1 MQVNLQPQRII
12 GGSRGLQR
20 AILAINSGNLVAF
33 PTETVYGIAAN
44 AYSSV
49 ATSKIYRLKKRP
61 KNNPLIVHYFNLE
74 LLKKDCE
81 INKIFLKLYKKFSP
95 GPISYILKLKR
106 NSLISKNVT
115 NGKKTLAVRFP
126 SHPITRNL
134 LKRLNYP
141 LAAPSANI
149 STKISPVSASDV
161 REEFGNKIKFILNG
175 GRSKIGLESTII
187 SLVDKPKILRLGGT
201 ERTKI
206 NKVLNKK
213 IKYDKTN
220 KKISVPGQSKLH
232 YSPGIPIKL
241 NITKPKPNEAFI
253 LIKKRKK
260 SYKNYYYLTKNKN
273 LKQAAKNLYRI
284 LRVIKKK
291 NYERIVVEKI
301 PNNGFGETIND
312 RLKRASTK

>member
-1 MQVNLQPQRII
+1 MNNNLANIKKSI
-12 GGSRGLQR
+12 SFLNKDDCV
-20 AILAINSGNLVAF
+20 AI
-33 PTETVYGIAAN
+33 PTETVYGLAAN
-44 AYSSV
+44 AYSSKAV
-49 ATSKIYRLKKRP
+49 RKIYTLKRRP
-61 KNNPLIVHYFNLE
+61 INNPSIIHYSSLNQLE
-74 LLKKDCE
+74 KDCE
-81 INKIFLKLYKKFSP
+81 LNKNFFKLYKKFCP
-95 GPISYILKLKR
+95 GPITFVLKLKKESR
-106 NSLISKNVT
+106 ISKIAT
-115 NGKKTLAVRFP
+115 NNKKTVAIRFP
-126 SHPITRNL
+126 KNKITQKL
-134 LKRLNYP
+134 LKILNYP

-187 SLVDKPKILRLGGT
+187 SLVDKPKILRLGGI

-260 SYKNYYYLTKNKN
+260 SYKNDYYLTKNKN

>member
-1 MQVNLQPQRII
+1 MNNNLANIKKSI
-12 GGSRGLQR
+12 SFLNKDDCV
-20 AILAINSGNLVAF
+20 AI
-33 PTETVYGIAAN
+33 PTETVYGLAAN
-44 AYSSV
+44 AYSSKAV
-49 ATSKIYRLKKRP
+49 RKIYTLKRRP
-61 KNNPLIVHYFNLE
+61 INNPSIIHYSSLNQLE
-74 LLKKDCE
+74 KDCE
-81 INKIFLKLYKKFSP
+81 LNKNFFKLYKKFCP
-95 GPISYILKLKR
+95 GPITFVLKLKKESR
-106 NSLISKNVT
+106 ISKIAT
-115 NGKKTLAVRFP
+115 NNKTTVAIRFP
-126 SHPITRNL
+126 KNKITQKL
-134 LKRLNYP
+134 LKILNYP

-187 SLVDKPKILRLGGT
+187 SLVDKPKILRLGGI

-273 LKQAAKNLYRI
+273 LKPAAKNLYRI

-301 PNNGFGETIND
+301 PNNGFCETIND

>member
-1 MQVNLQPQRII
+1 MKNNLSNIKKAKYYLDK
-12 GGSRGLQR
+12 GDCV
-20 AILAINSGNLVAF
+20 AI
-33 PTETVYGIAAN
+33 PTETVYGLAGN
-44 AYSSV
+44 AYSNK
-49 ATSKIYRLKKRP
+49 ATLKIFKLKKRT
-61 KNNPLIVHYFNLE
+61 KKNPLIVHYNSIKMLNN
-74 LLKKDCE
+74 DC
-81 INKIFLKLYKKFSP
+81 IVNARFIKLYKKFCP
-95 GPISYILKLKR
+95 GPITFVLKLKK
-106 NSLISKNVT
+106 NSKVSKNVT
-115 NGKKTLAVRFP
+115 NNKKTLAIRFP
-126 SHPITRNL
+126 SHSLAKKL
-134 LKRLNYP
+134 LKLLSYP

-149 STKISPVSASDV
+149 STKISPVSKSDV
-161 REEFGNKIKFILNG
+161 KDEFGTKIKYILDG
-175 GRSKIGLESTII
+175 GQSKIGLESTII
-187 SLVDKPKILRLGGT
+187 SLVGQPKILRLGGM
-201 ERTKI
+201 ERVKI
-206 NKVLNKK
+206 NKVLNKN

-220 KKISVPGQSKLH
+220 KKIAVPGQSKLH

>member
-1 MQVNLQPQRII
+1 MNNNLANIKKSI
-12 GGSRGLQR
+12 SFLNKDDCV
-20 AILAINSGNLVAF
+20 AI
-33 PTETVYGIAAN
+33 PTETVYGLAAN
-44 AYSSV
+44 AYSSKAV
-49 ATSKIYRLKKRP
+49 RKIYTLKRRP
-61 KNNPLIVHYFNLE
+61 INNPSIIHYSSLNQLE
-74 LLKKDCE
+74 KDCE
-81 INKIFLKLYKKFSP
+81 LNKNFFKLYKKFCP
-95 GPISYILKLKR
+95 GPITFVLKLKKESR
-106 NSLISKNVT
+106 ISKIAT
-115 NGKKTLAVRFP
+115 NNKKTVAIRFP
-126 SHPITRNL
+126 NNKITQKL
-134 LKRLNYP
+134 LKILNYP

-187 SLVDKPKILRLGGT
+187 SLVDKPKILRLGGI

>member
-1 MQVNLQPQRII
+1 MNNNLANIKKSI
-12 GGSRGLQR
+12 FFLNKDDCV
-20 AILAINSGNLVAF
+20 AI
-33 PTETVYGIAAN
+33 PTETVYGLAAN
-44 AYSSV
+44 AYSSKAV
-49 ATSKIYRLKKRP
+49 RKIYTLKRRP
-61 KNNPLIVHYFNLE
+61 INNPSIIHYSSLNQLE
-74 LLKKDCE
+74 KDCE
-81 INKIFLKLYKKFSP
+81 LNKNFFKLYKKFCP
-95 GPISYILKLKR
+95 GPITFVLKLKKESR
-106 NSLISKNVT
+106 ISKIAT
-115 NGKKTLAVRFP
+115 NNKKTVAIRFP
-126 SHPITRNL
+126 KNKITQKL
-134 LKRLNYP
+134 LKILNYP

-187 SLVDKPKILRLGGT
+187 SLVDKPKILRLGGI

-284 LRVIKKK
+284 LRIIKKK

>member
-1 MQVNLQPQRII
+1 MNNNLANIKKSI
-12 GGSRGLQR
+12 SFLNKDDCV
-20 AILAINSGNLVAF
+20 AI
-33 PTETVYGIAAN
+33 PTETVYGLAAN
-44 AYSSV
+44 AYSSKAV
-49 ATSKIYRLKKRP
+49 RKIYTLKRRP
-61 KNNPLIVHYFNLE
+61 INNPSIIHYSSLNQLE
-74 LLKKDCE
+74 KDCE
-81 INKIFLKLYKKFSP
+81 LNDNFFKLYKKFCP
-95 GPISYILKLKR
+95 GPITFVLKLKKESR
-106 NSLISKNVT
+106 ISKIAT
-115 NGKKTLAVRFP
+115 NNKKTVAIRFP
-126 SHPITRNL
+126 NNKITQKL
-134 LKRLNYP
+134 LKILNYP

-187 SLVDKPKILRLGGT
+187 SLVDKPKILRLGGI

>member
-1 MQVNLQPQRII
+1 MNNNLANIKKSI
-12 GGSRGLQR
+12 SFLNKDDCV
-20 AILAINSGNLVAF
+20 AI
-33 PTETVYGIAAN
+33 PTETVYGLAAN
-44 AYSSV
+44 AYSSKAV
-49 ATSKIYRLKKRP
+49 RKIYTLKRRP
-61 KNNPLIVHYFNLE
+61 INNPSIIHYSSLNQLE
-74 LLKKDCE
+74 KDCE
-81 INKIFLKLYKKFSP
+81 LNKNFFKLYKKFCP
-95 GPISYILKLKR
+95 GPITFVLKLKKESR
-106 NSLISKNVT
+106 ISKIAT
-115 NGKKTLAVRFP
+115 NNKKTVAIRFP
-126 SHPITRNL
+126 KNKITQKL
-134 LKRLNYP
+134 LKILNYP

-187 SLVDKPKILRLGGT
+187 SLVDKPKILRLGGI

-284 LRVIKKK
+284 LRIIKKK

>member
-1 MQVNLQPQRII
+1 MNNNLANIKKSI
-12 GGSRGLQR
+12 SFLNKDDCV
-20 AILAINSGNLVAF
+20 AI
-33 PTETVYGIAAN
+33 PTETVYGLAAN
-44 AYSSV
+44 AYSSKAV
-49 ATSKIYRLKKRP
+49 RKIYTLKRRP
-61 KNNPLIVHYFNLE
+61 INNPSIIHYSSLNQLE
-74 LLKKDCE
+74 KDCE
-81 INKIFLKLYKKFSP
+81 LNKNFFKLYKKFCP
-95 GPISYILKLKR
+95 GPITFVLKLKKESR
-106 NSLISKNVT
+106 ISKIAT
-115 NGKKTLAVRFP
+115 NNKKTVAIRFP
-126 SHPITRNL
+126 KNKITQKL
-134 LKRLNYP
+134 LKILNYP

-187 SLVDKPKILRLGGT
+187 SLVNKPKILRLGGI

-213 IKYDKTN
+213 IKYDKTK

>member
-1 MQVNLQPQRII
+1 MNNNLANIKKSI
-12 GGSRGLQR
+12 SFLNKDDCV
-20 AILAINSGNLVAF
+20 AI
-33 PTETVYGIAAN
+33 PTETVYGLAAN
-44 AYSSV
+44 AYSSKAV
-49 ATSKIYRLKKRP
+49 RKIYTLKRRP
-61 KNNPLIVHYFNLE
+61 INNPSIIHYSNLNQLE
-74 LLKKDCE
+74 KDCE
-81 INKIFLKLYKKFSP
+81 LNKNFFKLYKKFCP
-95 GPISYILKLKR
+95 GPITFVLKLKKESR
-106 NSLISKNVT
+106 ISKIAT
-115 NGKKTLAVRFP
+115 NNKKTVAIRFP
-126 SHPITRNL
+126 KNKITQKL
-134 LKRLNYP
+134 LKILNYP

-187 SLVDKPKILRLGGT
+187 SLVDKPKILRLGGI

-213 IKYDKTN
+213 IKYDQTN

-260 SYKNYYYLTKNKN
+260 SYKNYFYLTKNKN

-301 PNNGFGETIND
+301 PNSGFGETIND